1 MIAVHGGLAEGEALY
16 ELPLGSHRI
25 STGDQGDAWAWDI
38 SRPLAEQLA
47 ETARDAMRE
56 VRACLHLA
64 NSDTPDAD
72 LMPDPCPKCGLYYMG
87 DNSVEESRGRGFVGI
102 DRSLAPTLVQYP
114 PPRPL
119 SVELIR
125 DAAKVIEKAEGRE
138 PLSGIFDRAF
148 PCNCKAL
155 REQHSSASGSL
166 TSENCKLLG
175 AETCTHDHMTEAETA
190 LSFGVDGE
198 LG

>member
-1 MIAVHGGLAEGEALY
+1 MAKRDKLAQCDHRGRVNLGTHLRCAVCKQLLSLGEANEPEVDIAAGRIAAQGGLADGENLY

-114 PPRPL
+114 LPRP
-119 SVELIR
+119 
-125 DAAKVIEKAEGRE
+125 
-138 PLSGIFDRAF
+138 
-148 PCNCKAL
+148 
-155 REQHSSASGSL
+155 
-166 TSENCKLLG
+166 LLG